1 MNLIKKFLFLD
12 SINNYVSRNISKIK
26 DISIVVL
33 INPHKLN
40 NQIKNN
46 NFYKIINFCKG
57 NKLPF
62 FVSDDYKLAVKTKA
76 NGIYLKSSNKR
87 MIFNNFEKK
96 IITIGTAHN
105 QLEYYFKKKQNC
117 SLIFLSPI
125 FITKKHSINKALG
138 PVKFNLITS
147 AWKVKFGCLGGL
159 TANNLKK
166 TRLTF
171 ASSIGFQSLIYDK
184 QKKTRLL

>member
-1 MNLIKKFLFLD
+1 MKNQLPYESTGSAIKGYSD
-12 SINNYVSRNISKIK
+12 SVTARRETNDCVVRAFASAFDVTYDCAHKYVAEQFGRKPRKGTYYTASRMTKLSEG
-26 DISIVVL
+26 VL
-33 INPHKLN
+33 KVN
-40 NQIKNN
+40 
-46 NFYKIINFCKG
+46 
-57 NKLPF
+57 
-62 FVSDDYKLAVKTKA
+62 S
-76 NGIYLKSSNKR
+76 
-87 MIFNNFEKK
+87 KK

-159 TANNLKK
+159 TVNNLKK